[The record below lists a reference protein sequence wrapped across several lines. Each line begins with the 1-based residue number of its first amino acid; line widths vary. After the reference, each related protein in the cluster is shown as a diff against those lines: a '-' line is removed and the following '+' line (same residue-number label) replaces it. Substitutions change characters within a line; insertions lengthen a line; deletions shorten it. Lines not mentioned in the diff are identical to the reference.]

1 MFNQVRRMVRVNS
14 RSMIIVITFFFVL
27 LVGRFTQS
35 AAVAANTSLSLSA
48 YSLDTQPSGSETSG
62 LIGTAIAV
70 VGGIVTFLT
79 AVVTYFRTVR
89 ERKGETMTDALPV
102 AQLSLALDA
111 QEEEGKEDL
120 KKRRTQR
127 ETQATGWLMYGL
139 AFLIVPLQLV
149 FTLVLP
155 SIFTGGPGLG
165 GFIDFLFD
173 RDPTG
178 GFLAGILIGAAFPGL
193 VFLFFYLW
201 RYFRAWHRL
210 RRAPLEGPTVWRREV
225 VVVVDPACRNDS
237 LLEVCKKALQVMGG
251 HVTEIDLKQNR
262 LAGKLGRR
270 ASGYDEISVH
280 IKRGANG
287 DCSLTIASDGVRPT
301 VTDDKSRHFSN
312 LRRFTELIIG

>member
-27 LVGRFTQS
+27 LWGRFTQS

-120 KKRRTQR
+120 KKRRAQR

-165 GFIDFLFD
+165 SSTVNRGQAAHSASSNY
-173 RDPTG
+173 R
-178 GFLAGILIGAAFPGL
+178 GFLPRHLGSSAGGTGKINNSSSDQRWSVIPAA
-193 VFLFFYLW
+193 
-201 RYFRAWHRL
+201 
-210 RRAPLEGPTVWRREV
+210 
-225 VVVVDPACRNDS
+225 
-237 LLEVCKKALQVMGG
+237 
-251 HVTEIDLKQNR
+251 
-262 LAGKLGRR
+262 
-270 ASGYDEISVH
+270 
-280 IKRGANG
+280 
-287 DCSLTIASDGVRPT
+287 IAGVRSSPREWCFH
-301 VTDDKSRHFSN
+301 KK
-312 LRRFTELIIG
+312 L